1 MGSTIFIT
9 TFAVRIQQKIM
20 FYRFLLF
27 IVPPFTFRV
36 YFRRIFY
43 SNLKKVPLDKPLLF
57 VGNHQN
63 SFMDGVL
70 VGSYLPQPINFTM
83 RADMFRTAIARFFL
97 RELYVTPVYRL
108 EEGFENVHKNVE
120 AFTAIYDVLKN
131 NGNFIMFSEGI
142 CIQEKRLHKLRKGT
156 ARLAFGAEEK
166 YGLDVRIVPVGIN
179 YTYPAQFR
187 KEVMINFHDAF
198 SIKEFTELYKAHPA
212 KALLRFNDKCTEGL
226 LDEVIIVEDPKND
239 WLAEELLKMERNNI
253 VHPFFR
259 WMFDTDDRRKAE
271 KLVAD
276 KINVI
281 TKRSE
286 EERSSLEQKVKEY
299 TDKLSSSGIKDENI
313 AGKPDLGWLRY
324 LAVILGW
331 PLFIAGYLANLIPY
345 IVPAALTKKFIKD
358 SRFTTGFYVATG
370 TVLYLIYFL
379 IIFNLLVIFAG
390 WKGLLIAL
398 AVPVTG
404 YLVLYYQEVFR
415 ERLSRLRFVIKS
427 IKNKSL
433 IADLENRRKEIQFIL
448 DNIKVD

>member
-1 MGSTIFIT
+1 
-9 TFAVRIQQKIM
+9 M

-27 IVPPFTFRV
+27 IVPPFVFRV

-43 SNLKKVPLDKPLLF
+43 SNLKKVPLEKPLLF

-108 EEGFENVHKNVE
+108 EEGFENVHKNLE
-120 AFTAIYDVLKN
+120 AFTAIYDVLKK

-156 ARLAFGAEEK
+156 ARLAFGAWEK
-166 YGLDVRIVPVGIN
+166 YGLDVHIVPVGIN
-179 YTYPAQFR
+179 YTYPSQFR

-198 SIKEFTELYKAHPA
+198 SIKELTELYKEHPA

-226 LDEVIIVEDPKND
+226 LEEVIIVEDPKND

-253 VHPFFR
+253 IHPFLR
-259 WMFDTDDRRKAE
+259 WRFDTDDRRKAE
-271 KLVAD
+271 KKVAD
-276 KINVI
+276 KINLL
-281 TKRSE
+281 TKTSE
-286 EERSSLEQKVKEY
+286 EERNSLEQKVREY
-299 TDKLSSSGIKDENI
+299 TGKLSTEGIQDKHV
-313 AGKPDLGWLRY
+313 AWKPDYGWLRY
-324 LAVILGW
+324 LVVFLGW
-331 PLFIAGYLANLIPY
+331 PVCIAGYLANLIPY

-370 TVLYLIYFL
+370 TVLYLLYFL
-379 IIFNLLVIFAG
+379 IILILLLIFTG
-390 WKGLLIAL
+390 WKGLLIAP
-398 AVPVTG
+398 AVPLSG
-404 YLVLYYQEVFR
+404 YLVLFYQEVFR
-415 ERLSRLRFVIKS
+415 ERLSRLRLVIKS

-433 IADLENRRKEIQFIL
+433 ISDLKNRRKEIQSVL
-448 DNIKVD
+448 DNI